1 MAAMEDVLDLYHE
14 PYDPSRPVVCMD
26 ETSKQLVAETRV
38 PIPAGPG
45 RPRRIDYE
53 YERKGAANIFM
64 FAEPL
69 RGWRWAPVSE
79 RRTRVDWAQA
89 VRDLLEV
96 HYPSAKLLRL
106 VMDNLN
112 VHSVASLYEA
122 FPPDEARRLIQRLEV
137 HYTPKHGSWLNV
149 AEIELRALSIQC
161 VSRRIAD
168 IKILRREVRAWTRDR
183 NRRSV
188 EVDWQFKTADARIRL
203 KHLYPE
209 FRP

>member
-1 MAAMEDVLDLYHE
+1 MEDVLDLYQE

-26 ETSKQLVAETRV
+26 ETSKQLVAETRI

-45 RPRRIDYE
+45 RPHRIDYE

-69 RGWRWAPVSE
+69 RGWRWATVSE

-89 VRDLLEV
+89 VGDLLEV
-96 HYPSAKLLRL
+96 HYPSAKLVRL

-122 FPPDEARRLIQRLEV
+122 FPPEEARRLIKRLEV
-137 HYTPKHGSWLNV
+137 RHTPKHGSWLNV

-161 VSRRIAD
+161 ISRRIAD
-168 IKILRREVRAWTRDR
+168 IRILSREVKAWEKDR

-209 FRP
+209 FQP